1 MDTISLTGSITQLSA
16 KANQNNEYRFD
27 LGFEPDKVNGSC
39 GCIASRV
46 NGSLVDVIFRAKN
59 PGTSRKKLYA
69 YKNGEKET
77 YELVFDIT

>member
-1 MDTISLTGSITQLSA
+1 MDTISLMNSITKLKA

-46 NGSLVDVIFRAKN
+46 DGSYVDVIFRAKG

-69 YKNGEKET
+69 YLGDEKET
-77 YELVFDIT
+77 YELVFDVV